1 MAAASLAA
9 EESSGGGMMSAKEKM
24 DHEIAMIQKKMQM
37 EIDWVREKAQRMI
50 AEIEADQSLSDAE
63 KKARIAAIRKQ
74 ADADVYKLVMRTKKL
89 ISDQYMSGHKLD
101 EEMNELKN
109 LLERATNIA
118 GQGTAE
124 SAAWAKA
131 MMKEVT
137 KRLAS
142 LRDKYVNTYSLAQ
155 LQEQVNSTGAKVD
168 AAVHGSPPPANPFV
182 AKAAAITQA

>member
-50 AEIEADQSLSDAE
+50 AEIEADASLSDAE

-109 LLERATNIA
+109 LLDRAKNIA

-131 MMKEVT
+131 MMKEVA
-137 KRLAS
+137 KRLDA
-142 LRDKYVNTYSLAQ
+142 LRERYVNNYSFVRISQMVNDASSAVDSMTSPTAQ
-155 LQEQVNSTGAKVD
+155 QR
-168 AAVHGSPPPANPFV
+168 
-182 AKAAAITQA
+182 KAAFIEASSELT